1 MTFDR
6 IDMDRFAQDLID
18 LRRDFHRYPESGW
31 TEFRTT
37 ARIITELENLG
48 LPVRWGRQLHVREKM
63 LGLPDEETL
72 EACWLRAES
81 ECDRHDLL
89 EDMRGG
95 YTGCLTVIE
104 GALPGPTIG
113 IRVDIDCN
121 DVEEADDPE
130 HVPCAQSFRS
140 TLALSRAH
148 MRMISG

>member
-6 IDMDRFAQDLID
+6 IDMAQFSQDLID
-18 LRRDFHRYPESGW
+18 LRRDLHRYPESGW

-37 ARIITELENLG
+37 ARIITELEKLG
-48 LPVRWGRQLHVREKM
+48 LPVRWGKQLHVREKM

-95 YTGCLTVIE
+95 
-104 GALPGPTIG
+104 
-113 IRVDIDCN
+113 
-121 DVEEADDPE
+121 
-130 HVPCAQSFRS
+130 
-140 TLALSRAH
+140 
-148 MRMISG
+148 